1 MEGNWKQ
8 EIAARQQVKRKEREE
23 VKLDMCVCVCVTEIT
38 QLRHVEVY
46 ST

>member
-23 VKLDMCVCVCVTEIT
+23 VKLDMCVCVTEIT